1 MLPID
6 LAELRTVLNGDFV
19 HGTGGGEATG
29 ATTDSRAV
37 RKGDLFF
44 AIRGRNQDGHDFV
57 QEALSKGAS
66 AAIVD
71 REIAKVRRGNV
82 LRVRDTVS
90 ALGDL
95 ARRVRAKAGVP
106 VIAVTGSNGKTTTKD
121 MIAHMLGGGR
131 SVLSSQKSFNNHL
144 GLPITLLAIDRETDV
159 VVVECGTSGPGEIAY
174 LGGIAQP
181 NVSVVTTVSETHLEG
196 FGSIDAIAREKA
208 SLVEKLAPN
217 GTAVLNMDNEHT
229 RRMTRNTT
237 ARCVTFGFFR
247 GADVK
252 GSAIEGGPEGIRFL
266 VNDRVPFVL
275 PICGR
280 WMAYNALAA
289 AAVGLTM
296 GMDMVAIAERL
307 MSFRLPPMRMERV
320 ERAGVSFVNDAYNAN
335 PRAVT
340 LALDEI
346 ELWDARRRVFVFG
359 DMLELGPESA
369 RLHEKIGD
377 RVARSPGIGVFVGIG
392 PEATRAVHKAK
403 TLRRTLE
410 AHAFANADEAAR
422 ALPDVLREGDLA
434 LLKGSRGMRLEKV
447 LAAFERPV
455 EAAVAV

>member
-6 LAELRTVLNGDFV
+6 LSDLRTVLAGDFV
-19 HGTGGGEATG
+19 HGTGGGQATG
-29 ATTDSRAV
+29 AQTDSRAV
-37 RKGDLFF
+37 KKGDIFF
-44 AIRGRNQDGHDFV
+44 AIRGRNQDGHEFV
-57 QEALSKGAS
+57 QDALAKGA
-66 AAIVD
+66 AAVVVD
-71 REIAKVRRGNV
+71 REIEKVRRGNV
-82 LRVRDTVS
+82 LRVRDTVAS
-90 ALGDL
+90 LGDL
-95 ARRVRAKAGVP
+95 ARWMRNKAGVP
-106 VIAVTGSNGKTTTKD
+106 IIAVTGSNGKTSTKD
-121 MIAHMLGGGR
+121 MIAHVLGAGR

-144 GLPITLLAIDRETDV
+144 GLPITLLNMDKETDV
-159 VVVECGTSGPGEIAY
+159 VVLECGTSAPGEIAY
-174 LGGIAQP
+174 LAGIAQP

-196 FGSIDAIAREKA
+196 FGSIEAIAREKA
-208 SLVEKLAPN
+208 QLVEKLAPN

-229 RRMTRNTT
+229 KRMSRATT

-296 GMDMVAIAERL
+296 GMDMMQIAERL
-307 MSFRLPPMRMERV
+307 MSFRLPPMRMERI
-320 ERAGVSFVNDAYNAN
+320 ELAGVSFVNDAYNAN

-346 ELWDARRRVFVFG
+346 ELWEARRRVFIFG
-359 DMLELGPESA
+359 DMLELGPDSA
-369 RLHEKIGD
+369 RLHEKVGD
-377 RVARSPGIGVFVGIG
+377 RVARTPAIDVFVGIG

-403 TLRRTLE
+403 TLRRTVE
-410 AHAFANADEAAR
+410 AHAFANVDEAAR
-422 ALPDVLREGDLA
+422 ALPDILREGDLA

-447 LAAFERPV
+447 LGAFKPV
-455 EAAVAV
+455 EAAVPV